1 MVRLIIAVGNPL
13 ADAIEEKLQERTA
26 GLWPLQVH
34 THRLDATDK
43 QQNTG
48 DIDSLARKH
57 PTSLIL
63 ASQDLCSKDLD
74 NSFPNVRRL
83 KKDNLVAY
91 LDQWLADSGLSWRAN
106 AEACR
111 REGSFSWLPVSDWC
125 QQFARVDP
133 DKGRRVAAAILAQL
147 RVATV
152 GEMAEWFDGLSEVD
166 HSLYFI
172 GADPHSGDHSLVNV
186 LSSRIEGSK
195 LTDALKAPLLPEGA
209 KVRLFAD
216 AAWSGGEAE
225 RRIECLYTA
234 CDKKVGAL
242 GPRNELSVR
251 FAYLT
256 DVADE
261 AIAEKVE
268 ELATAGKCSYRKVKV
283 SCPDGHRLVV
293 NPTGKS
299 RGLAFQRSEILEFVD
314 SADPHAMRTLCKK
327 IGEQIAKRRPLG
339 TDDIASTI
347 AFEHSLPRA
356 MLPVLIFGG
365 PKVKA
370 HDGTEFVWKPLMQ
383 SKHVDK
389 PAKMD
394 PSVHCEAC
402 PLVGN
407 KAPAV
412 ADPGIQQQATA

>member
-1 MVRLIIAVGNPL
+1 MVRLILAVGKSL
-13 ADAIEEKLQERTA
+13 ADAIEEKLHERTA
-26 GLWPLQVH
+26 GLWPSQVH
-34 THRLDATDK
+34 LHRLNATDK
-43 QQNTG
+43 QHNTG

-57 PTSLIL
+57 TTAVIL

-74 NSFPNVRRL
+74 SSFPNVRRL
-83 KKDNLVAY
+83 KKDNLVAF
-91 LDQWLADSGLSWRAN
+91 LDQWLAESGLSWRAN

-111 REGSFSWLPVSDWC
+111 SKGSFRWLPVSDWC

-133 DKGRRVAAAILAQL
+133 EKGRKVAAAILAQL

-152 GEMAEWFDGLSEVD
+152 GEMAAWFDGLSEVD
-166 HSLYFI
+166 HNLYFI

-186 LSSRIEGSK
+186 LSSRIDGSK
-195 LTDALKAPLLPEGA
+195 LSDALKAPVLPEAA

-216 AAWSGGEAE
+216 AAWSGGESE

-234 CDKKVGAL
+234 CAKKVGSL
-242 GPRNELSVR
+242 GPKNELSIR

-256 DVADE
+256 DFADD

-268 ELATAGKCSYRKVKV
+268 ELVNAGKCTYRRVKV
-283 SCPDGHRLVV
+283 TCPEGHRLEV

-299 RGLAFQRSEILEFVD
+299 LGLAFQRKEILEFVD
-314 SADPHAMRTLCKK
+314 PADLQAMRALCKQ
-327 IGEQIAKRRPLG
+327 IGEQIAKNRPLG
-339 TDDIASTI
+339 TDAIASTI

-370 HDGTEFVWKPLMQ
+370 HDGTEFVWKPLVQ
-383 SKHVDK
+383 SMHVDK
-389 PAKMD
+389 PGKMD
-394 PSVHCEAC
+394 KSVHCEEC
-402 PLVGN
+402 PLTAK
-407 KAPAV
+407 KAPAASQLV
-412 ADPGIQQQATA
+412 PQQQATA

>member
-1 MVRLIIAVGNPL
+1 MVRLILAVGKSL
-13 ADAIEEKLQERTA
+13 ADVIEEKLQERTA
-26 GLWPLQVH
+26 GLWPSQVH
-34 THRLDATDK
+34 LHRLDATDK

-57 PTSLIL
+57 PTALIL

-74 NSFPNVRRL
+74 SSFPNVRRL
-83 KKDNLVAY
+83 KKDHLVAY
-91 LDQWLADSGLSWRAN
+91 LDDWLADSGLSWRAN

-111 REGSFSWLPVSDWC
+111 SKGSFNWLSVNDWC

-133 DKGRRVAAAILAQL
+133 EKGRKVAAAILAQL

-152 GEMAEWFDGLSEVD
+152 GEMAAWFDGLSEVD
-166 HSLYFI
+166 HNLYFI

-186 LSSRIEGSK
+186 LSSRIDGSK
-195 LTDALKAPLLPEGA
+195 LSDALKAPVLLEGA

-216 AAWSGGEAE
+216 AAWSGGESE

-234 CDKKVGAL
+234 CEKKVGSL
-242 GPRNELSVR
+242 GPQNHLSIR

-256 DVADE
+256 NLAED

-268 ELATAGKCSYRKVKV
+268 ELATAGKCTYSRVKV
-283 SCPDGHRLVV
+283 TCPEGHRLEV
-293 NPTGKS
+293 NPSGKS
-299 RGLAFQRSEILEFVD
+299 RGLAFQRKEILDFID
-314 SADPHAMRTLCKK
+314 SADPQAMRALCKQ

-370 HDGTEFVWKPLMQ
+370 HDGTEFVWKPLVQ
-383 SKHVDK
+383 SRHVDK

-394 PSVHCEAC
+394 ESVHCAEC
-402 PLVGN
+402 PLTVK
-407 KAPAV
+407 KAPAAAEPV
-412 ADPGIQQQATA
+412 PQQSATT